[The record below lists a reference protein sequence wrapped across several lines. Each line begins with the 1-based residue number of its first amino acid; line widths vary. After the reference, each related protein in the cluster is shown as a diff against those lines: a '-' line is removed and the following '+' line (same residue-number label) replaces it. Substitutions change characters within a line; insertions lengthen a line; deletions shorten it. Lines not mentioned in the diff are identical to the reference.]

1 MNKYASKFSVK
12 TIIIKNFLMICL
24 VAMVFGSFSIINP
37 VHAKVVDAFEKAY
50 EIETT
55 QRRNSRRFGPYVTIR
70 RANEVVRYARKKG
83 YKAKVI
89 YAGCLYCGTRKYYVD
104 VWR

>member
-1 MNKYASKFSVK
+1 MIKKTNRFSLQTAMIKRVI
-12 TIIIKNFLMICL
+12 TIWLL
-24 VAMVFGSFSIINP
+24 AMVFGLFSTINP
-37 VHAKVVDAFEKAY
+37 VQAKVA
-50 EIETT
+50 ETNDRINTVENT
-55 QRRNSRRFGPYVTIR
+55 QRRSRRFGPFATLR
-70 RANEVVRYARKKG
+70 RANQVVRYARKRG